1 MAEVIETDP
10 ETGGQKGRK
19 PEAYSLIPV
28 EALAEVARVYG
39 YGAKKYAPNNWRK
52 GYRWSLSIDALL
64 RHIAEFQKG
73 EDIDPESG
81 LHHLAH
87 ATFHLFT
94 LMTYSML
101 GPNDTYLAPYYSKDD
116 RQDGWVWG

>member
-1 MAEVIETDP
+1 VAEVIETDP

-94 LMTYSML
+94 LMTYSM
-101 GPNDTYLAPYYSKDD
+101 PNHEGHEVSAYFAKDD
-116 RQDGWVWG
+116 RLDGHAWS